1 MSLKIHMMMIAIAVI
16 AGLVAASIVY
26 LACGAVAA
34 WTARSSKS
42 PDASPET
49 DDEETSD
56 QPQ

>member
-1 MSLKIHMMMIAIAVI
+1 MPLKMRVMTIAIAVV

-26 LACGAVAA
+26 LAWGAVAA
-34 WTARSSKS
+34 WTARSSK
-42 PDASPET
+42 PADVPPEA